1 MIFLPFAQ
9 VQRIL
14 FFLHSNPLLDP
25 QDSTKP
31 KTGEQLQ
38 LFGLY
43 VTSNCNE
50 RREEILR
57 NSPSLLITFYGS
69 LHR

>member
-43 VTSNCNE
+43 VPSNGNE
-50 RREEILR
+50 RRRKYCEIVQ
-57 NSPSLLITFYGS
+57 SLLIAFYGS